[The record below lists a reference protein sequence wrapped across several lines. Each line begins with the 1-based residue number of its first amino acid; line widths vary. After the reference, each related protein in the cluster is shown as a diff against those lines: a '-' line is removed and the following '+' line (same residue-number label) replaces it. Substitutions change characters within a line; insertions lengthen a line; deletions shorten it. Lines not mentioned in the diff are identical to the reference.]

1 MSTKTFTFDP
11 DSGVAYGANLAIYG
25 NATWATHLEVKD
37 TSNSNFDFTG
47 WSGKAALKKSAGIGA
62 TTAKTDLTIGFT
74 SAYDGKIKISLT
86 STQTGLVTEGRYVYN
101 VLVSSGVGTVYPLVD
116 GNIIVHPTIAPS
128 P

>member
-1 MSTKTFTFDP
+1 MWLLRLILSEIFC
-11 DSGVAYGANLAIYG
+11 
-25 NATWATHLEVKD
+25 
-37 TSNSNFDFTG
+37 SNSNFDFTG
-47 WSGKAALKKSAGIGA
+47 WSGKAAMKKSAGIGA

>member
-11 DSGVAYGANLAIYG
+11 DSGVAYGANLSIYG

-47 WSGKAALKKSAGIGA
+47 WSGKAAMKKSAGIGA

-101 VLVSSGVGTVYPLVD
+101 VLVSSG
-116 GNIIVHPTIAPS
+116 
-128 P
+128 